1 MRLFHDA
8 VAGPLSIGF
17 SFLPVAALM
26 LNLGEKRKFDMLN
39 NNQVVGSVQVRTEFI
54 PDVNPLQ
61 EHEDALRK
69 LLTVNKLLKE

>member
-1 MRLFHDA
+1 
-8 VAGPLSIGF
+8 
-17 SFLPVAALM
+17 M

-39 NNQVVGSVQVRTEFI
+39 NNQVVGTVQVRTEFI

-69 LLTVNKLLKE
+69 LLTANKMLKEQLDEKNEQMLSISIT